1 MRFADPVLDSQQTFR
16 ALMDALSRPGWA
28 QRLQFA
34 GQPPVPLTAEL
45 AAVTLT
51 LADQDTLVWVDP
63 ALSTEPEVSEWL
75 AFQTGATIVHDP
87 GQAAFALV
95 TGAEF
100 LPPLSRFAGGSDEY
114 PDRSTTVVL
123 QVASFDGGPALRLMG
138 PGVDGST
145 AIAPLGL
152 PEDFVDQWSANR
164 AMFPRGVDALLVAPG
179 AVIGLPRTTRLEV

>member
-1 MRFADPVLDSQQTFR
+1 VRFADPVLDSQQTFR

-28 QRLQFA
+28 QRLHFA

-51 LADQDTLVWVDP
+51 LADQDTLVWIDP

-75 AFQTGATIVHDP
+75 AFQTGATTVHDP

-95 TGAEF
+95 TGAEV
-100 LPPLSRFAGGSDEY
+100 LRPLSRFAGGADEY

-123 QVASFDGGPALRLMG
+123 QGASFGGGRALRLRG

-145 AIAPLGL
+145 AIAPIGL
-152 PEDFVDQWSANR
+152 PEDFVDQWSANTEMLR
-164 AMFPRGVDALLVAPG
+164 RCFHVEILSR
-179 AVIGLPRTTRLEV
+179 RSWN